1 MSEPRLSSSNLAN
14 VANLA
19 KLSDRRSGRTARFFK
34 RILRSR
40 NVLAGAVVLGAVIL
54 LVALAEQISPYEPT
68 QQFRRQRLQPPNAEF
83 LLGTDNLGRD
93 ILTRILY
100 GGRVSLQV
108 GIVSVA
114 IGATLGT
121 LLGLIAG
128 YIGGWSDILIMRFI
142 DMMLAFP
149 GILLALVIIAVLGR
163 NLQNVMIAVGLSSIP
178 VYTRVLRGSALS
190 VKQFDFIVAAQALG
204 ASSWRVMAR
213 HVLPNTLAPI
223 IVVATNGVA
232 GAIIAGAA
240 LSFLGLGQ
248 QPPDPEWGLMLNEGR
263 DYIRVAAWVTT
274 YPGLA
279 IMLTVLSI
287 NLLGDG
293 LRDILDPRLKL

>member
-1 MSEPRLSSSNLAN
+1 MSEARVPP
-14 VANLA
+14 A
-19 KLSDRRSGRTARFFK
+19 KLDYPAANRWSRFLK
-34 RILRSR
+34 RFLRSR
-40 NVLAGAVVLGAVIL
+40 NVMVGAILLGAVII
-54 LVALAEQISPYEPT
+54 LVALAPQISPYGPT
-68 QQFRRQRLQPPNAEF
+68 QQFRRHRLQPPKSEF

-121 LLGLIAG
+121 FFGLVAG
-128 YIGGWSDILIMRFI
+128 YIGSWSDALIMRFI

-178 VYTRVLRGSALS
+178 VYTRVVRGSTLS
-190 VKQFDFIVAAQALG
+190 VKQYDFIIAAQALG
-204 ASSWRVMAR
+204 ASSGRVMTR
-213 HVLPNTLAPI
+213 HILPNVLAPI

-263 DYIRVAAWVTT
+263 EFIRVAAWVTT

-279 IMLTVLSI
+279 IMITVLAI

>member
-1 MSEPRLSSSNLAN
+1 MSE
-14 VANLA
+14 VAAL
-19 KLSDRRSGRTARFFK
+19 DQVGQGQWRRFASRF
-34 RILRSR
+34 LRSR
-40 NVLAGAVVLGAVIL
+40 NVMAGSLVLLAVIV
-54 LVALAEQISPYEPT
+54 LVALAPAISPYEPT
-68 QQFRRQRLQPPNAEF
+68 QQLRRHRLQPPSADF
-83 LLGTDNLGRD
+83 LFGTDNLGRD

-100 GGRVSLQV
+100 GGQVSLQV

-121 LLGLIAG
+121 LLGLLAG
-128 YIGGWSDILIMRFI
+128 YLGGWADVLIMRYI

-178 VYTRVLRGSALS
+178 VYTRVVRGSTLAL
-190 VKQFDFIVAAQALG
+190 KQVAFIVAAQALG
-204 ASSWRVMAR
+204 GSSARVMAR
-213 HVLPNTLAPI
+213 HILPNVLAPI
-223 IVVATNGVA
+223 IVAATNGVA

-248 QPPDPEWGLMLNEGR
+248 QPPDPDWGLMLNEGR
-263 DYIRVAAWVTT
+263 EFIRAAAWVTT

-279 IMLTVLSI
+279 IMVTVLAI

>member
-1 MSEPRLSSSNLAN
+1 MSEVP
-14 VANLA
+14 VPPANLEY
-19 KLSDRRSGRTARFFK
+19 RRAGRWSLFLKRF
-34 RILRSR
+34 LRSR
-40 NVLAGAVVLGAVIL
+40 NVMAGAVVLGLVIL
-54 LVALAEQISPYEPT
+54 SVALAAQISPYEPT
-68 QQFRRQRLQPPNAEF
+68 QQFRRHRLQAPNAEF

-128 YIGGWSDILIMRFI
+128 YIGGWSDVLIMRFI

-178 VYTRVLRGSALS
+178 VYTRVVRGSALS
-190 VKQFDFIVAAQALG
+190 VKQLDFIIAAQALG
-204 ASSWRVMAR
+204 ASSGRIMAR
-213 HVLPNTLAPI
+213 HILPNVLAPT

-232 GAIIAGAA
+232 GAIISGAA

-279 IMLTVLSI
+279 IMITVLSI

>member
-1 MSEPRLSSSNLAN
+1 MSEPAALEHVGQRQW
-14 VANLA
+14 
-19 KLSDRRSGRTARFFK
+19 RRFGRRF
-34 RILRSR
+34 LRSR
-40 NVLAGAVVLGAVIL
+40 NVMAGSLALLAVIALVVLAPV
-54 LVALAEQISPYEPT
+54 ISPYEPT
-68 QQFRRQRLQPPNAEF
+68 QQFRRHRLEPPSADF

-100 GGRVSLQV
+100 GGQVSLQV

-121 LLGLIAG
+121 LLGLLAG
-128 YIGGWSDILIMRFI
+128 YLGGWADVLIMRFI

-178 VYTRVLRGSALS
+178 VYTRVVRGSTLAL
-190 VKQFDFIVAAQALG
+190 KQVDFIVAAQALG
-204 ASSWRVMAR
+204 GSSARIMAR
-213 HVLPNTLAPI
+213 HILPNVLAPI

-263 DYIRVAAWVTT
+263 EFIRVAAWVTT

-279 IMLTVLSI
+279 IMVTVLSI

>member
-1 MSEPRLSSSNLAN
+1 M
-14 VANLA
+14 
-19 KLSDRRSGRTARFFK
+19 
-34 RILRSR
+34 RSR
-40 NVLAGAVVLGAVIL
+40 NVMAGSLALLAVIALVVLAPV
-54 LVALAEQISPYEPT
+54 ISPYEPT
-68 QQFRRQRLQPPNAEF
+68 QQFRRHRLEPPSAEY

-100 GGRVSLQV
+100 GGQVSLQV

-121 LLGLIAG
+121 LLGLLAG
-128 YIGGWSDILIMRFI
+128 YLGGWADVLIMRFI

-178 VYTRVLRGSALS
+178 VYTRVVRGSTLAL
-190 VKQFDFIVAAQALG
+190 KQVDFIVAAQALG
-204 ASSWRVMAR
+204 GSSARIMAR
-213 HVLPNTLAPI
+213 HILPNVLAPI

-263 DYIRVAAWVTT
+263 EFIRVAAWVTT

-279 IMLTVLSI
+279 IMVTVLSI

>member
-1 MSEPRLSSSNLAN
+1 MSEVP
-14 VANLA
+14 VPPANLEYQRA
-19 KLSDRRSGRTARFFK
+19 GRWSLFLKRF
-34 RILRSR
+34 LRSR
-40 NVLAGAVVLGAVIL
+40 NVMAGSVVLGLVIL
-54 LVALAEQISPYEPT
+54 SVALAAQISPYEPT
-68 QQFRRQRLQPPNAEF
+68 QQFRRHRLQAPNAEF

-128 YIGGWSDILIMRFI
+128 YIGGWSDVLIMRFI

-178 VYTRVLRGSALS
+178 VYTRVVRGSALS
-190 VKQFDFIVAAQALG
+190 VKQLDFIIAAQALG
-204 ASSWRVMAR
+204 ASSGRIMAR
-213 HVLPNTLAPI
+213 HILPNALAPT

-232 GAIIAGAA
+232 GAIISGAA

-279 IMLTVLSI
+279 IMITVLSI

>member
-1 MSEPRLSSSNLAN
+1 MSDARVSP
-14 VANLA
+14 ANLDYQEA
-19 KLSDRRSGRTARFFK
+19 RRWSRFMRRF
-34 RILRSR
+34 LRSR
-40 NVLAGAVVLGAVIL
+40 NVMAGSIALGAVIIF
-54 LVALAEQISPYEPT
+54 VVLAAQISPHEPT
-68 QQFRRQRLQPPNAEF
+68 QQFRRHRLQPPNAEF

-128 YIGGWSDILIMRFI
+128 YIGGWTDVLIMRFI

-178 VYTRVLRGSALS
+178 VYTRVVRGSTLS
-190 VKQFDFIVAAQALG
+190 VKQFDFIIAAGALG
-204 ASSWRVMAR
+204 ASSVRIMAR
-213 HVLPNTLAPI
+213 HILPNVLAPI

-232 GAIIAGAA
+232 GAIISGAA

-279 IMLTVLSI
+279 IMITVLSI
-287 NLLGDG
+287 NLVGDG

>member
-1 MSEPRLSSSNLAN
+1 MTERVTLAGAQTGRWRRLS
-14 VANLA
+14 
-19 KLSDRRSGRTARFFK
+19 GRF
-34 RILRSR
+34 LRSR
-40 NVLAGAVVLGAVIL
+40 NVMAGAIALAVVCA
-54 LVALAEQISPYEPT
+54 LVALAPQISPYEPT
-68 QQFRRQRLQPPNAEF
+68 QQFRRHRLQPPNAEF

-100 GGRVSLQV
+100 GGQVSLQV

-128 YIGGWSDILIMRFI
+128 YSGGWIDTLIMRFI

-178 VYTRVLRGSALS
+178 VYTRVVRGSTLAL
-190 VKQFDFIVAAQALG
+190 KQVDFIIAAQALG
-204 ASSWRVMAR
+204 GAAPRIMTR
-213 HVLPNTLAPI
+213 HILPNVLAPI

-263 DYIRVAAWVTT
+263 EFIRVAAWVTT
-274 YPGLA
+274 FPGLA
-279 IMLTVLSI
+279 IMVTVLSI

>member
-1 MSEPRLSSSNLAN
+1 MSDANSAPSSLSFE
-14 VANLA
+14 
-19 KLSDRRSGRTARFFK
+19 RSPPLARFV
-34 RILRSR
+34 RRYIRSR
-40 NVLAGAVVLGAVIL
+40 NVLAGSTVLGIVII
-54 LVALAEQISPYEPT
+54 LVALAPLVSPYEPT
-68 QQFRRQRLQPPNAEF
+68 QQFRRDRLQAPNHEF

-93 ILTRILY
+93 IWTRILY

-114 IGATLGT
+114 IGATIGI

-128 YIGGWSDILIMRFI
+128 YMGGWTDVLIMRFI

-178 VYTRVLRGSALS
+178 VYTRVVRGSTLS
-190 VKQFDFIVAAQALG
+190 VKQFDFIIAAQALG
-204 ASSWRVMAR
+204 GSAGRIMSR
-213 HVLPNTLAPI
+213 HILPNILAPI
-223 IVVATNGVA
+223 IVVATNGIA
-232 GAIIAGAA
+232 GAIISGAA

-263 DYIRVAAWVTT
+263 EFIRVAAWVTT

-279 IMLTVLSI
+279 IMITVLSI

>member
-1 MSEPRLSSSNLAN
+1 MSEARVPPADLGYQEA
-14 VANLA
+14 
-19 KLSDRRSGRTARFFK
+19 RRWSRFLK
-34 RILRSR
+34 RFLRSR
-40 NVLAGAVVLGAVIL
+40 NVMAGAVVLGAVIIMVL
-54 LVALAEQISPYEPT
+54 LAAQISPYEPT
-68 QQFRRQRLQPPNAEF
+68 QQFRRHRLQAPNAEF

-128 YIGGWSDILIMRFI
+128 YIGGWSDVLIMRFI

-178 VYTRVLRGSALS
+178 VYTRVVRGSTLS
-190 VKQFDFIVAAQALG
+190 VKQFDFIVAAGALG
-204 ASSWRVMAR
+204 ASSGRIMAR
-213 HVLPNTLAPI
+213 HILPNVLAPI

-232 GAIIAGAA
+232 GAIISGAA

-263 DYIRVAAWVTT
+263 DYIRAAAWVTT

-279 IMLTVLSI
+279 IMITVLSI

>member
-1 MSEPRLSSSNLAN
+1 MSEVP
-14 VANLA
+14 VPPANLEYQRA
-19 KLSDRRSGRTARFFK
+19 GRWSLFLKRF
-34 RILRSR
+34 LRSR
-40 NVLAGAVVLGAVIL
+40 NVMAGAIVLGLVIL
-54 LVALAEQISPYEPT
+54 SVALAAQISPYEPT
-68 QQFRRQRLQPPNAEF
+68 QQFRRHRLQAPNAEF

-114 IGATLGT
+114 IGATVGT

-128 YIGGWSDILIMRFI
+128 YIGGWSDVLIMRFI

-178 VYTRVLRGSALS
+178 VYTRVVRGSALS
-190 VKQFDFIVAAQALG
+190 VKQLDFIIAAQALG
-204 ASSWRVMAR
+204 ASSGRIMAR
-213 HVLPNTLAPI
+213 HILPNVLAPT

-232 GAIIAGAA
+232 GAIISGAA

-279 IMLTVLSI
+279 IMITVLSI

>member
-1 MSEPRLSSSNLAN
+1 MSKARLSSSNLAN

-19 KLSDRRSGRTARFFK
+19 KLPDRRSGRTARFFK

-108 GIVSVA
+108 GIASVA

>member
-1 MSEPRLSSSNLAN
+1 MNNSNNTLAT
-14 VANLA
+14 LEL
-19 KLSDRRSGRTARFFK
+19 KQDHRMLRFIK
-34 RILRSR
+34 RFARSR
-40 NVLAGAVVLGAVIL
+40 NVMAGSIVLLIIIVLVLLAPVITS
-54 LVALAEQISPYEPT
+54 VEPT
-68 QQFRRQRLQPPNAEF
+68 EQFRRDRLQPPSAEF
-83 LLGTDNLGRD
+83 LFGTDNLGRD
-93 ILTRILY
+93 IFTRILY

-108 GIVSVA
+108 GIFSVA

-121 LLGLIAG
+121 LLGLMAG
-128 YIGGWSDILIMRFI
+128 YFGGWLDTLIMRLI

-163 NLQNVMIAVGLSSIP
+163 DLRNVMIAVGVSSIP
-178 VYTRVLRGSALS
+178 IYTRVVRGSTLS
-190 VKQFDFIVAAQALG
+190 IKQFDFILAAQALG
-204 ASSWRVMAR
+204 ASSWRIMIL
-213 HVLPNTLAPI
+213 HILPNVMAPI
-223 IVVATNGVA
+223 IVITTNGVA

-263 DYIRVAAWVTT
+263 EYIRVAAWVTT

-279 IMLTVLSI
+279 IMITVLSI

-293 LRDILDPRLKL
+293 LRDILDPRLRL

>member
-1 MSEPRLSSSNLAN
+1 MSDPHAAPTELDL
-14 VANLA
+14 
-19 KLSDRRSGRTARFFK
+19 RRPPQWLRFVRRF
-34 RILRSR
+34 LRSR
-40 NVLAGAVVLGAVIL
+40 NVMAGSVALSAVIL
-54 LVALAEQISPYEPT
+54 LVLLAPAISPYEPT
-68 QQFRRQRLQPPNAEF
+68 QQFRRHRLQPPNADF

-100 GGRVSLQV
+100 GGQVSLQV

-121 LLGLIAG
+121 LLGLLAG
-128 YIGGWSDILIMRFI
+128 YLGGWADVLIMRFI

-178 VYTRVLRGSALS
+178 VYTRVVRGSTLS
-190 VKQFDFIVAAQALG
+190 LKQVDFIVAAQALG
-204 ASSWRVMAR
+204 GSSWRIMSR
-213 HVLPNTLAPI
+213 HILPNVLAPI

-263 DYIRVAAWVTT
+263 EFIRVAAWVTT

-279 IMLTVLSI
+279 IMVTVLAI

>member
-1 MSEPRLSSSNLAN
+1 MSEQSATPAGLDVERSPLWTRF
-14 VANLA
+14 V
-19 KLSDRRSGRTARFFK
+19 RRFV
-34 RILRSR
+34 RSR
-40 NVLAGAVVLGAVIL
+40 NVLAGSTALGIVIILVVLAPL
-54 LVALAEQISPYEPT
+54 ISPYKPT
-68 QQFRRQRLQPPNAEF
+68 QQFRRQRLQPPNSEF
-83 LLGTDNLGRD
+83 LMGTDNLGRD
-93 ILTRILY
+93 IWTRILY

-114 IGATLGT
+114 IGATIGT
-121 LLGLIAG
+121 SLGLIAG
-128 YIGGWSDILIMRFI
+128 YMGGWTDVLIMRFI

-178 VYTRVLRGSALS
+178 VYTRVVRGSTLS
-190 VKQFDFIVAAQALG
+190 VKQFDFIIAAQALG
-204 ASSWRVMAR
+204 GSAGRIMSR
-213 HVLPNTLAPI
+213 HILPNVLTHI
-223 IVVATNGVA
+223 IVVATNGIA
-232 GAIIAGAA
+232 GAIISGAA

-263 DYIRVAAWVTT
+263 DYIRAAAWVTT

-279 IMLTVLSI
+279 IMITVLSI

-293 LRDILDPRLKL
+293 LRDIFDPRLKL

>member
-1 MSEPRLSSSNLAN
+1 MSNQATAPAALDTGQQSKRL
-14 VANLA
+14 
-19 KLSDRRSGRTARFFK
+19 RFVK
-34 RILRSR
+34 RFLRSR
-40 NVLAGAVVLGAVIL
+40 NVMAGSLVLIVVIL
-54 LVALAEQISPYEPT
+54 LVVLAPVISPYEPT
-68 QQFRRQRLQPPNAEF
+68 QQFRRDRLQPPNAEF

-100 GGRVSLQV
+100 GGQVSLQV

-121 LLGLIAG
+121 LLGLLAG
-128 YIGGWSDILIMRFI
+128 YMGGWVDVLIMRFI

-163 NLQNVMIAVGLSSIP
+163 NLQNVMIAVGMSSIP
-178 VYTRVLRGSALS
+178 VYTRVVRGSALAL
-190 VKQFDFIVAAQALG
+190 KQVDFIVAARALG
-204 ASSWRVMAR
+204 GSSWRIMSR
-213 HVLPNTLAPI
+213 HILPNVLAPI
-223 IVVATNGVA
+223 IVVATNGIA

-248 QPPDPEWGLMLNEGR
+248 QPPNPEWGLMLNEGR
-263 DYIRVAAWVTT
+263 EFIRVAAWVTT

-279 IMLTVLSI
+279 IMVTVLSI

>member
-1 MSEPRLSSSNLAN
+1 MSDLRAAPTNLHYREA
-14 VANLA
+14 
-19 KLSDRRSGRTARFFK
+19 RRWSRFLK
-34 RILRSR
+34 RCLRSR
-40 NVLAGAVVLGAVIL
+40 NVMAGAVVLGAVIM
-54 LVALAEQISPYEPT
+54 LVVLAAQISPYEPT
-68 QQFRRQRLQPPNAEF
+68 QQFRRHRLQPPNAEF

-114 IGATLGT
+114 IGATIGT

-128 YIGGWSDILIMRFI
+128 YIGGWTDVLIMRFI

-178 VYTRVLRGSALS
+178 VYTRVVRGSALS

-204 ASSWRVMAR
+204 ASSWRIMAR
-213 HVLPNTLAPI
+213 HILPNVLAPI

-232 GAIIAGAA
+232 GAIISGAA

-279 IMLTVLSI
+279 IMITVLSI

>member
-1 MSEPRLSSSNLAN
+1 MNDSNNTPATLE
-14 VANLA
+14 L
-19 KLSDRRSGRTARFFK
+19 KQDHRTLRFMK
-34 RILRSR
+34 RFVRSR
-40 NVLAGAVVLGAVIL
+40 NVLVGSTVLFVIIILVL
-54 LVALAEQISPYEPT
+54 LAPVITSIEPT
-68 QQFRRQRLQPPNAEF
+68 EQFRRNRLEPPSAQF

-93 ILTRILY
+93 IFTRILY

-108 GIVSVA
+108 GIFSVA

-121 LLGLIAG
+121 LLGLVAG
-128 YIGGWSDILIMRFI
+128 YFGGWLDVVIMRFI

-163 NLQNVMIAVGLSSIP
+163 DLRNVMIAVGVSSIP
-178 VYTRVLRGSALS
+178 VYTRVVRGSTLS
-190 VKQFDFIVAAQALG
+190 IKQFDFILAAQALG
-204 ASSWRVMAR
+204 ASSWRIMLL
-213 HVLPNTLAPI
+213 HILPNVMAPI
-223 IVVATNGVA
+223 IVITTNGVA

-263 DYIRVAAWVTT
+263 EYIRVAAWVTT

-279 IMLTVLSI
+279 IMVTVLSI

-293 LRDILDPRLKL
+293 LRDILDPRLRL